1 MREND
6 DICNKRGGI
15 VLFVNATHKVL
26 EVHYNAFY
34 IVAIIDILGKL
45 ALVANVY
52 IPPATSKYRPASYT
66 TCLA

>member
-1 MREND
+1 MRGND
-6 DICNKRGGI
+6 DIGNKRGGI
-15 VLFVNATHKVL
+15 VLFVNAAHKVL

-45 ALVANVY
+45 ALVANAY
-52 IPPATSKYRPASYT
+52 IRPAISKYRPASYA